1 MRNPPAFRV
10 RRSKL
15 GPAVV
20 LWTVLMALPFA
31 ALPARAQG
39 TAGGQGVYRL
49 APGDRITVTV
59 FGQPDLS
66 GDFLIDTAGSI
77 SLPLIGAVQVS
88 NQSLPE
94 IEHRVT
100 ERLADGY
107 LRRPSVSARIMELR
121 PIYVVGNVKA
131 PGSYPFRSGMSVM
144 SAIALGGGTGTA
156 KPLDSV
162 AIADFLTSEERTSTL
177 EATRRGLLVKQ
188 ARLEAQNK
196 GTRSFDPPAI
206 EDSDGNLAAIV
217 ASEREVM
224 DLQVKAQDRQL
235 EILRAQIP
243 LMWREMDALRG
254 QAVAEKRQLE
264 MIQLR
269 LDDNYK
275 LMSKDLA
282 VRSTVLAMEREKAN
296 SQVNLSKYQADAAH
310 LEQTMGT
317 IDIRILEVQNLY
329 HQRVMA
335 ELQETRTKLQEIES
349 MLPTARET
357 RSVKLNQVSDSDE
370 SDNDADRSIVVV
382 RTSGRRVEMLPAT
395 EATLLEPGDVV
406 RIARLPGTSRFSAG
420 MPARGVRQ
428 PGPSQAATSQRI
440 N

>member
-1 MRNPPAFRV
+1 MAACP
-10 RRSKL
+10 L
-15 GPAVV
+15 VV
-20 LWTVLMALPFA
+20 ERA
-31 ALPARAQG
+31 AAQG
-39 TAGGQGVYRL
+39 TTGAQGIYRL

-59 FGQPDLS
+59 FGQTDLS

-88 NQSLPE
+88 NLTLPE
-94 IEHRVT
+94 IEGRIT

-131 PGSYPFRSGMSVM
+131 PGSYPYRSGMSVM
-144 SAIALGGGTGTA
+144 SAIALGGGPGSA
-156 KPLDSV
+156 KALDSV
-162 AIADFLTSEERTSTL
+162 ALADFLTSEERASTL
-177 EATRRGLLVKQ
+177 EATRRALQVKK
-188 ARLEAQNK
+188 ARLEAQTK
-196 GTRSFDPPAI
+196 GARSFDAPANG
-206 EDSDGNLAAIV
+206 DGDRGLAALV

-224 DLQVKAQDRQL
+224 EFQVKSLDRQL

-243 LMWREMDALRG
+243 LMWREMDAVRG

-275 LMSKDLA
+275 LLNKDLA
-282 VRSTVLAMEREKAN
+282 VRSTVLAMERDKAN
-296 SQVNLSKYQADAAH
+296 SQVNLSKFQAEAAH

-317 IDIRILEVQNLY
+317 IDIRILEAQNLY
-329 HQRVMA
+329 HQRVMT

-357 RSVKLNQVSDSDE
+357 RSVKLNQISDTD
-370 SDNDADRSIVVV
+370 DADDVDRSIVVV
-382 RTSGRRVEMLPAT
+382 RTTGRQVEMLPAS
-395 EATLLEPGDVV
+395 ESTLLEPGDVV
-406 RIARLPGTSRFSAG
+406 RITKTQTGSRPFPGMQTRTARERG
-420 MPARGVRQ
+420 PA
-428 PGPSQAATSQRI
+428 QAATSQPLD
-440 N
+440 